1 MESGGAKLEKSIQNI
16 YSLTPLQEGILYEL
30 EMNNTA
36 ENLYISQMRIRITGS
51 LEVHALFQ
59 AWSQVVE
66 RHEALRMKVIS
77 KNIEN
82 NVQVVFNA
90 MDYQPEIIDMIEF
103 SKHDQLNEIQRVISK
118 SQEMDVNNSNLM
130 KLQLVKIEEN
140 QYILIWTHHHI
151 ILDGWSTSIVIDE
164 LFVIYS
170 RIVGKE
176 SKRLIEKPKQYG
188 DFIRYM
194 NKIDAEDLN
203 RFWKELA
210 KDIEQPTI
218 TFPALKHVKEN
229 QQENDLFWELDKKQS
244 ELLREFSAKNHVTMN
259 VLLQLIWSIVLKE
272 MSNQNRIVFGI
283 VSSGRS
289 NNLFKSEEIV
299 GLLINTIPMI
309 AEMNDTDSITD
320 LLKRFQETLN
330 NMLDYSQ
337 ISLVDIKSHTKLKKE
352 DPIFETLF
360 VYENYPEAKNDGFEI
375 NWEIEGGKE
384 THSFPLS
391 LQAQDNK
398 DTIKC
403 KLYFNRCF
411 LERSLVND
419 IQSAFMQI
427 AHQITKVQQI
437 DEIYVD
443 VDFSKLKNNVS
454 KNHQATSNNKIAS
467 TSVNQELKEIWQE
480 FFLNSEINEDSDFF
494 QLGGHSIT
502 AMKLVSK
509 INKRLDANIKL
520 ADLFENPTLKMLSHR
535 IFPEVN
541 TPPKDETEVVTSF
554 VEKTFLEVLSTS
566 QIDKNAD
573 FFEVGGHSILAMKLL
588 TKLNKEYNQIL
599 TLKNIFR
606 NSTIDSLTAFII
618 NEMSDHDI
626 DHSEAQQKDHVL
638 SSNQEALWFNE
649 KLNGKTTNYNIP
661 QKYKITGAVDTSIM
675 EKSVNYVINRHEILR
690 TTVRENAGKGYQEIK
705 EDLYIK
711 IDEIDLTALK
721 PEQQS
726 TRMLQI
732 EEDVQSEIFEIE
744 KGPLMT
750 VKLVKLSEKES
761 VLFVN
766 LHHFIF
772 DGWSVSIFLDEWL
785 SFYDSEVNEKEL
797 ILENDFKQYKDFAFE
812 QKSWL
817 EHNIKEESLFW
828 KTNLSGELPKLEL
841 PLDTMRT
848 KENRTDGSSF
858 MVELTSEE
866 LDGLKRMSFEQNST
880 LFMTLLT
887 MYQSFLAKY
896 TGQNDIIVGSPLAN
910 RMIEGTEKSIGY
922 FVNTLPFR
930 FKLGLEE
937 TFEEILERNTNHIID
952 IYDHQQMTLEKIVE
966 VINPERNL
974 ANTSLFQ
981 TVFILQN
988 NAKASFE
995 SEYIKIT
1002 PEVMKSKAAKF
1013 DLSLA
1018 AEEYED
1024 KLLFAF
1030 EYNSVIFNER
1040 TIQTLAENFLEWIRK
1055 ITYQPERS
1063 IDKVSVVSMR
1073 QEKVLLEEW
1082 QGETI
1087 RFEGINDTIPEA
1099 FHKIVERFPDKIAIV
1114 DGPRTITYRELN
1126 DKSNRLSHYLLSKG
1140 ISKEER
1146 IGIYMNRSID
1156 MVTGMLAVIKAGA
1169 AYVPLDPHYPD
1180 ERLSYMV
1187 EDSSISYC
1195 LSHKELGK
1203 NGLIDSS
1210 KIIYFE
1216 DIEKES
1222 DLLME
1227 TNLHIANQSD
1237 LAYVIYTSGTTGRP
1251 KGVMLEHSGIINL
1264 VYNQNEMM
1272 CLDTSA
1278 KVLQFATFNFDSSVI
1293 EIFSTLLFGAE
1304 LHISVDKENQFDMSK
1319 LVEQIKREGI
1329 SHIILPPAVLKELPI
1344 IELST
1349 IKVLGSAGS
1358 ECPVELV
1365 SKFKHIAFFN
1375 GYGPTE
1381 YSVCTSFKMFPP
1393 NEDVT
1398 DEFVV
1403 SIGKP
1408 LTNTVVLVLDENRKL
1423 VPAGSVGELYVG
1435 GIGLARGY
1443 LNNESLTNERFVA
1456 NPFNPAEK
1464 VYRTGDLVKH
1474 NEAGELV
1481 YVGRADDQ
1489 VKIRGYRVELSEI
1502 NVSLRKI
1509 AEIKDSYVTVMED
1522 GFEHKR
1528 LIAYYTVNDEV
1539 SVDSIRRRLK
1549 ETLPAF
1555 MIPAHFMQLDKFPL
1569 TPNGKVDRKSL
1580 PKWTEQFDERQEKV
1594 LDVQELSKTEIELL
1608 TIWRNVLNDPTI
1620 GPEDNFF
1627 ECGGDSI
1634 ISIQICSAAKEK
1646 DLFITPKDLFECQ
1659 TVRELGN
1666 VVNELEQKQVVQEIV
1681 SGYVPLTPIQSW
1693 FFNENHENIHHW
1705 NQSVVLMK
1713 DNALTSEHYKKIIM
1727 KLIDQHDVL
1736 RTLFEKHGDSYIGN
1750 ISNADTVYGF
1760 HEYHVSSFKD
1770 EKSLKEINELEENA
1784 QQSLNIHNGP
1794 LMKFL
1799 LFRDQ
1804 REVRIFWVIH
1814 HLVVDGVSWRI
1825 LLEHFERCYQQI
1837 KNEQEPSLPLKTTS
1851 YKQWS
1856 EKLNEYKNTDLPEE
1870 AVQYWEKEMNVP
1882 VSPLTEDL
1890 GETCDFE
1897 NMYKI
1902 VVDEAQTQNLIKNTL
1917 RKHKTTI
1924 DEVLLS
1930 VIAHALSNRMGI
1942 GEFWL
1947 DLEGHGRE
1955 DIEDDIDLSR
1965 TVGWFTSIY
1974 PVRIKGM
1981 ATLGS
1986 TLRNTKNILRNV
1998 PNKGFDFGI
2007 LKYISNR
2014 NHNYPDSLVS
2024 YNYLGQFNNTCDMAQ
2039 TNSSNIDSN
2048 YKFPYK
2054 LNFVASIVNN
2064 RLMLNI
2070 IGDSNNENFRMICKE
2085 VEVHLNK
2092 ILSGSADL
2100 YDSIVETDFEA
2111 EKIVD
2116 GSTITHFINKF
2127 NNIEEIYPVT
2137 SLQEGMLFHSEVT
2150 QSPEYISQLSI
2161 DLVGDLD
2168 LAKLEEAWNE
2178 TCRKYDVLR
2187 SVFRRNQLGD
2197 RYQII
2202 LNDIYYVFN
2211 HVDLTMF
2218 SEDESGSKIDNL
2230 LEHSK
2235 NRQTDLENGPL
2246 MNITLI
2252 QLSDHRYKFIWTHH
2266 HALIDGWSLQIVI
2279 NHFLD
2284 NYRNP
2289 CNTTKDSD
2297 KHKNAYKQVMNH
2309 VININKQEEA
2319 AFWNKELRD
2328 FEQVKALVSN
2338 KADKVVFTSDKVIE
2352 YSVPEEFTERL
2363 IELSKRHRKTI
2374 NTVVQG
2380 VWGIV
2385 LSYLSESD
2393 SVCYG
2398 VTSSGRNL
2406 SIPHIESAVGLLI
2419 NTLPFSLKIDW
2430 DVDLQSYLTAIQNKQ
2445 LQMREY
2451 EFSSL
2456 TDIKK
2461 YAEIPWDKELFQHIF
2476 VFENYPSTEL
2486 TEDSQIMI
2494 EDSVGSES
2502 TNFDLTFSAAVVKS
2516 ELHYKIIYKESKF
2529 DEIEILR
2536 FMDSMQEIF
2545 LKLTED
2551 ETLLSIGK
2559 LINHLKVGA
2568 R

>member
-1 MESGGAKLEKSIQNI
+1 MEKSIQNI

-36 ENLYISQMRIRITGS
+36 ENLYISQMRIRITGA
-51 LEVHALFQ
+51 LEVHAFIQ
-59 AWSQVVE
+59 AWSQVVD

-82 NVQVVFNA
+82 NVQVVFNTL
-90 MDYQPEIIDMIEF
+90 DYQPEIIDMTEL
-103 SKHDQLNEIQRVISK
+103 SKHDQLNEIQIVTSK
-118 SQEMDVNNSNLM
+118 SQGMDVNNSNLM
-130 KLQLVKIEEN
+130 KLQLVKIGDN

-151 ILDGWSTSIVIDE
+151 ILDGWSTSIIIDE

-170 RIVGKE
+170 RIVGKD

-203 RFWKELA
+203 RFWKDLA
-210 KDIEQPTI
+210 KDMEQPTI
-218 TFPALKHVKEN
+218 TFPALQHVKEN
-229 QQENDLFWELDKKQS
+229 KQENDLFWELDKKQS
-244 ELLREFSAKNHVTMN
+244 ELLREFSAKNHVTIN

-272 MSNQNRIVFGI
+272 MSNHNRIVFGI

-289 NNLFKSEEIV
+289 NTLLKSEEIV

-309 AEMNDTDSITD
+309 ADVNDTDSITD
-320 LLKRFQETLN
+320 LLKQFQETLN

-337 ISLVDIKSHTKLKKE
+337 ISLVDIKRHTKLKKE

-360 VYENYPEAKNDGFEI
+360 VYENYPEAKNEKLDI

-398 DTIKC
+398 ETIQC
-403 KLYFNRCF
+403 KLYFNSRF
-411 LERSLVND
+411 IERSLVDD

-427 AHQITKVQQI
+427 AHQITKIHRI

-454 KNHQATSNNKIAS
+454 KNHQTTSNYKITS
-467 TSVNQELKEIWQE
+467 TSVNQKLKEIWQE

-509 INKRLDANIKL
+509 INKRLDANMKL
-520 ADLFENPTLKMLSHR
+520 ADLFENPTLKMLSHK
-535 IFPEVN
+535 IFPEVY
-541 TPPKDETEVVTSF
+541 TPPKDETEVVSSF

-566 QIDKNAD
+566 QIDKSAD

-588 TKLNKEYNQIL
+588 TKLNKEYNQML
-599 TLKNIFR
+599 TLKNIFQ
-606 NSTIDSLTAFII
+606 NSTIDLLTAFII
-618 NEMSDHDI
+618 NEMSDHGI
-626 DHSEAQQKDHVL
+626 EHSESQQKDHVL

-661 QKYKITGAVDTSIM
+661 QKYKITGAVDTSIL
-675 EKSVNYVINRHEILR
+675 EKSVNCVVNRHEILR
-690 TTVRENAGKGYQEIK
+690 TTVREKAGKGYQEIK
-705 EDLYIK
+705 EDLFIK
-711 IDEIDLTALK
+711 IDVIDLSALK
-721 PEQQS
+721 TEQQS
-726 TRMLQI
+726 TCMLQI
-732 EEDVQSEIFEIE
+732 EEDVQSEIFEME

-797 ILENDFKQYKDFAFE
+797 ILENDIKQYKDFSIE

-828 KTNLSGELPKLEL
+828 KTDLSGEIPKLEL
-841 PLDTMRT
+841 PLDMIRT
-848 KENRTDGSSF
+848 KENRTAGSSF
-858 MVELTSEE
+858 IVELTSEE
-866 LDGLKRMSFEQNST
+866 LQGLKRMSLVQNST

-896 TGQNDIIVGSPLAN
+896 TGQNDVIVGSPLAN
-910 RMIEGTEKSIGY
+910 RMIEGTEKTIGY

-930 FKLGLEE
+930 LKLGLEE

-966 VINPERNL
+966 VINPERSL
-974 ANTSLFQ
+974 ASTSLFQ

-988 NAKASFE
+988 NSKSSFE

-1002 PEVMKSKAAKF
+1002 PEVIKSKAAKF

-1030 EYNSVIFNER
+1030 EYNSGIFNEQ
-1040 TIQTLAENFLEWIRK
+1040 TIQILAENFLEWIRK
-1055 ITYQPERS
+1055 ITYQPELS
-1063 IDKVSVVSMR
+1063 IDKVSVVSKR

-1087 RFEGINDTIPEA
+1087 HFEGINDTIPEA
-1099 FHKIVERFPDKIAIV
+1099 FHKIVERFPDKVAIV
-1114 DGPRTITYRELN
+1114 DGQKNITYRELN
-1126 DKSNRLSHYLLSKG
+1126 DKSNRLSHYLVSKG
-1140 ISKEER
+1140 ISREER

-1169 AYVPLDPHYPD
+1169 AYVPLDPHYPE

-1216 DIEKES
+1216 EIEKES

-1227 TNLHIANQSD
+1227 TNLHIPNQSD

-1251 KGVMLEHSGIINL
+1251 KGVMLEHRGIINL

-1304 LHISVDKENQFDMSK
+1304 LHISVDKENQFDMNK

-1365 SKFKHIAFFN
+1365 SKFKHISFFN

-1381 YSVCTSFKMFPP
+1381 YSVCTCFKIFPP
-1393 NEDVT
+1393 DEDVT
-1398 DEFVV
+1398 GEFVV

-1408 LTNTVVLVLDENRKL
+1408 LTNTVVLVLNEKRKL
-1423 VPAGSVGELYVG
+1423 VPPGSVGELYVG

-1443 LNNESLTNERFVA
+1443 LNNESLTNERFIS

-1474 NEAGELV
+1474 NKAGELV
-1481 YVGRADDQ
+1481 YLGRADDQ
-1489 VKIRGYRVELSEI
+1489 VKIRGYRVELSEV
-1502 NVSLRKI
+1502 NVSLRKM
-1509 AEIKDSYVTVMED
+1509 AEIKDSYVTILED
-1522 GFEHKR
+1522 GLKNKR

-1539 SVDSIRRRLK
+1539 SMDSIRKRLK

-1580 PKWTEQFDERQEKV
+1580 PKWTEQFDEWKQKV
-1594 LDVQELSKTEIELL
+1594 LDVQELSKTETELL
-1608 TIWRNVLNDPTI
+1608 TIWRNVLNNPTI

-1646 DLFITPKDLFECQ
+1646 DLFITPKDLFEYQ

-1666 VVNELEQKQVVQEIV
+1666 IVNELEQKQVVQETV
-1681 SGYVPLTPIQSW
+1681 SGYLPLTPIQSW

-1713 DNALTSEHYKKIIM
+1713 DNTLTTEHYKKIIM

-1750 ISNADTVYGF
+1750 ISDVDTACGF
-1760 HEYHVSSFKD
+1760 HDYHVSSFKD

-1804 REVRIFWVIH
+1804 REVRVFWVIH

-1856 EKLNEYKNTDLPEE
+1856 EKLNEYKNADLTEE

-1882 VSPLTEDL
+1882 VSPLTKDL
-1890 GETCDFE
+1890 GDTCDFE

-1902 VVDEAQTQNLIKNTL
+1902 EVDEAQTQNLIKNTL

-1942 GEFWL
+1942 DEFWL

-1955 DIEDDIDLSR
+1955 DIEENIDLSR

-1986 TLRNTKNILRNV
+1986 TLKNTKNILRKV

-2024 YNYLGQFNNTCDMAQ
+2024 YNYLGQFNNTGDMAQ
-2039 TNSSNIDSN
+2039 TNSSNIDLN

-2064 RLMLNI
+2064 RLLLNI
-2070 IGDSNNENFRMICKE
+2070 IGDSNNENFQMICKE
-2085 VEVHLNK
+2085 VEVHVNK

-2100 YDSIVETDFEA
+2100 NDSIVDTDFEA
-2111 EKIVD
+2111 KKMVD

-2168 LAKLEEAWNE
+2168 LVKLEEAWNE

-2218 SEDESGSKIDNL
+2218 SEDESESKIENL

-2235 NRQTDLENGPL
+2235 NRQMDLENGPL
-2246 MNITLI
+2246 MNITMI

-2289 CNTTKDSD
+2289 SNTAKDSD
-2297 KHKNAYKQVMNH
+2297 EHKNAYKQVMNH
-2309 VININKQEEA
+2309 VRHINKQEEA
-2319 AFWNKELRD
+2319 AFWNNELRD

-2338 KADKVVFTSDKVIE
+2338 KTDRVAFTSDKVIE
-2352 YSVPEEFTERL
+2352 YSLSEELTERL
-2363 IELSKRHRKTI
+2363 IKLSKRHRKTI

-2380 VWGIV
+2380 VWSIV

-2419 NTLPFSLKIDW
+2419 NTLPFTLKIDG
-2430 DVDLQSYLTAIQNKQ
+2430 DDDLQSYLTAIQNKQ

-2456 TDIKK
+2456 TDIKR

-2476 VFENYPSTEL
+2476 VFENYPSTERA
-2486 TEDSQIMI
+2486 EDSQIMI
-2494 EDSVGSES
+2494 ENSIGSES
-2502 TNFDLTFSAAVVKS
+2502 TNFDLTFSAAVVQAK
-2516 ELHYKIIYKESKF
+2516 LHYKIIYKESKF
-2529 DEIEILR
+2529 DENEILR

-2545 LKLTED
+2545 LILTED
-2551 ETLLSIGK
+2551 EKPLSIDK

>member
-1 MESGGAKLEKSIQNI
+1 MEKSIQNI

-151 ILDGWSTSIVIDE
+151 ILDGWSSSIVIDE

-229 QQENDLFWELDKKQS
+229 QRENDLFWELDKKQS
-244 ELLREFSAKNHVTMN
+244 ELLREFAAKNHVTMN

-337 ISLVDIKSHTKLKKE
+337 ISLVDFKRHTNLKKE

-599 TLKNIFR
+599 TLKNIFQ

-930 FKLGLEE
+930 LKLGLEE

-1509 AEIKDSYVTVMED
+1509 VEIKDSYVTVMED

-1539 SVDSIRRRLK
+1539 SVDSIRRKLK

-1594 LDVQELSKTEIELL
+1594 LDAKELSKTETELL

-1666 VVNELEQKQVVQEIV
+1666 VVNELEQKQVVQETV
-1681 SGYVPLTPIQSW
+1681 SGYVLLTPIQSW

-1736 RTLFEKHGDSYIGN
+1736 RTLFEKHGDTYIGN

-1794 LMKFL
+1794 LMRFL

-1804 REVRIFWVIH
+1804 REVRVFWVIH

-1870 AVQYWEKEMNVP
+1870 AVQYWEKDMNVP

-1942 GEFWL
+1942 DEFWL

-1955 DIEDDIDLSR
+1955 NIEDDIDLSR

-2024 YNYLGQFNNTCDMAQ
+2024 YNYLGQFNNTGDMAQ

-2218 SEDESGSKIDNL
+2218 SEDESASKIDNL

-2289 CNTTKDSD
+2289 SNTTKDSD
-2297 KHKNAYKQVMNH
+2297 EHKNAYKQVMNH
-2309 VININKQEEA
+2309 VRNINKQEEA

-2338 KADKVVFTSDKVIE
+2338 KADKVAFTSDKVIE

-2456 TDIKK
+2456 TEIKK

-2486 TEDSQIMI
+2486 AEDSQIMI

-2502 TNFDLTFSAAVVKS
+2502 TNFDLTFSAAVVQSK
-2516 ELHYKIIYKESKF
+2516 LHYKIIYKESKF